1 MFRIQKLMLEEFR
14 EIYEPVIVE
23 NPFTQVTDKGLGI
36 RQYHIGLTP
45 TKLVFGCDDFDQTD
59 LDDVGYHNMD
69 PEIET
74 FQLVSLLPL
83 QFLQVKF
90 FRKQGRCIMRLCIV
104 GDEDKPMFFE
114 FGGHMYKNL
123 FWNTWRERI
132 ATIRLAQPI
141 LFHISGCSPF
151 SSTDVLLE
159 EEEVQALV
167 HSPPLSIAS
176 NCVNYSQQ

>member
-1 MFRIQKLMLEEFR
+1 MYACES
-14 EIYEPVIVE
+14 VI
-23 NPFTQVTDKGLGI
+23 
-36 RQYHIGLTP
+36 
-45 TKLVFGCDDFDQTD
+45 
-59 LDDVGYHNMD
+59 
-69 PEIET
+69 
-74 FQLVSLLPL
+74 L
-83 QFLQVKF
+83 Q
-90 FRKQGRCIMRLCIV
+90 
-104 GDEDKPMFFE
+104 
-114 FGGHMYKNL
+114 L

-141 LFHISGCSPF
+141 LFNISGCSPF